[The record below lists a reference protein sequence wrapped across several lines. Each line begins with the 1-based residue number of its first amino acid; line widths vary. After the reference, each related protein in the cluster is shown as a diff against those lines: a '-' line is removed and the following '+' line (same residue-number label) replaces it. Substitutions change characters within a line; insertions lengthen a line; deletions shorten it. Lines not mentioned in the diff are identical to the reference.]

1 MAINP
6 TDLTA
11 PLKWAPPGPG
21 MWNLDRSHVN
31 RPATPV
37 NQYVQSVATSIGTRR
52 GFIAMGAPLDSLDM
66 QFVNGLTYTRIRPL
80 VKPDKP
86 ATKLPPLP
94 VLRLLMRVHPE
105 MRRRAATAEKVL
117 AERPWRAVVHD
128 WSREGGLRDQYEA
141 ANLAIQDVELTA
153 LSDTDLLVHFE
164 KVVQH
169 AVKMWENHFW
179 LHNFDLGPIGLLL
192 DASADWGIDSSDVIP
207 LLEGASPSTSSAER
221 SLRRIRESVEAVG
234 ANPTTLDEL
243 RAVSPS
249 VAADLDEFLRLRGR
263 LVFSRYDIDGLT
275 LAEAPSVLLGTIL
288 SSRDNEAR
296 SREAATVIST
306 KIATMRDRVPAAER
320 ELFDLLIT
328 EARDAMDLRD
338 DNGPHTLEWPLG
350 LTRLTMLEIG
360 RRLVERGFAHETVH
374 ALELARDEVEPALH
388 GIGPSADELAAR
400 LRWRTTIDIED
411 APRRLGTPE
420 PVPPVE
426 VLPKAMARVV
436 GFIQRVLS
444 EAGMDGEVRSEGLD
458 GVGVGTTS
466 YRGRARIAS
475 SPEDA
480 LMQMEPG
487 DVLVVPC
494 TTPAFNMVL
503 SLAGAVV
510 TAEGGALSHA
520 AVLARELGIPAVV
533 GASRA
538 LSDIPDGAMI
548 EVDPVA
554 GSVKVLV

>member
-1 MAINP
+1 MASIP
-6 TDLTA
+6 TDTAA
-11 PLKWAPPGPG
+11 PLNWTPPGAG

-31 RPATPV
+31 RPATPI
-37 NQYVQSVATSIGTRR
+37 NQYVQSIATASGTRR
-52 GFIAMGAPLDSLDM
+52 GFIAMGAPLDALDLR
-66 QFVNGLTYTRIRPL
+66 FVNGLTYTRIRPL

-86 ATKLPPLP
+86 STKLPPLRI
-94 VLRLLMRVHPE
+94 LRLLLKIHPE

-117 AERPWRAVVHD
+117 SERPWRAVLHD

-141 ANLAIQDVELTA
+141 ANLAIQDVDLTA
-153 LSDTDLLVHFE
+153 LGDADLLVHFE

-169 AVKMWENHFW
+169 AVNLWEDHFW

-192 DASADWGIDSSDVIP
+192 DAAADWGIDSRDVIP

-221 SLRRIRESVEAVG
+221 TLRRIRESVESAGVKP
-234 ANPTTLDEL
+234 ATLDEL
-243 RAVSPS
+243 RAVSPE
-249 VAADLDEFLRLRGR
+249 VAADVDAFLRLRGR
-263 LVFSRYDIDGLT
+263 MVFSRYDIDGLT
-275 LAEAPSVLLGTIL
+275 LAEAPAVLLGTIL
-288 SSRDNEAR
+288 SARDNENRA
-296 SREAATVIST
+296 REAAMVVST
-306 KIATMRDRVPAAER
+306 KISSTRERVPVAER

-328 EARDAMDLRD
+328 EAREAMDLRD

-360 RRLVERGFAHETVH
+360 RRLVERGIAHQAVH
-374 ALELARDEVEPALH
+374 ALELALDEVEPALR
-388 GIGPSADELAAR
+388 GAGPSADVLAAR
-400 LRWRTTIDIED
+400 LNWRTTVDVED
-411 APRRLGTPE
+411 APPRLGTPE
-420 PVPPVE
+420 PAPPVE

-444 EAGMDGEVRSEGLD
+444 EAGMDGAVRSKGLD
-458 GVGVGTTS
+458 GVGVGTAS
-466 YRGRARIAS
+466 YRGRARLAS
-475 SPEDA
+475 SPEEA

-538 LSDIPDGAMI
+538 LSDIPDGAMV